1 MLISQIKNDNSQ
13 VEANMHRIPGEVQ
26 MELMGESFVMESVEK
41 FNAID
46 TDQNG
51 VLTPEEVHCLRKIL
65 INYNFLFCNILKL
78 VSHTLYLDGYPRPA
92 TLFTPSIQPT
102 TSLSSSRS
110 WRR

>member
-1 MLISQIKNDNSQ
+1 MLISQIKNDKSQ

-51 VLTPEEVHCLRKIL
+51 VLTPEEVRHCLRKF
-65 INYNFLFCNILKL
+65 NHDFTFCRAHII
-78 VSHTLYLDGYPRPA
+78 S
-92 TLFTPSIQPT
+92 
-102 TSLSSSRS
+102 
-110 WRR
+110 